1 MSNQFER
8 PDIERATLACLCQ
21 DPETIIE
28 VDGKVSIDD
37 FSNPTHRELFNLII
51 ELYNN
56 DFESFTKEDLANQA
70 IRTNK
75 FDPNTIEDYIEVI
88 FDLDINSKNI
98 NKYVDT
104 LLDNSLK
111 RELIYDL
118 RKNIDLINT
127 MPDNYS
133 GKRLLNDVQGSLLKL
148 TEIGSYSGGPEDIAL
163 TIRESMNNLLINK
176 EANLGV
182 PCGITEI
189 DDLTLGWLRKK
200 FYFIAARPGQGKSA
214 FLMNAAAH
222 AALFAKINR
231 CPVLYLDTEMDKQEW
246 FDRITSSI
254 SGVDH
259 TVIKKGIWD
268 RSEKETTAV
277 NQALDILSIP
287 GNIYFEHIPDFGIE
301 YITAVT
307 RKYVYMYNIG
317 LVIFDYIKLPE
328 DADLRDMQQWQ
339 HIYSLAKRLKYLC
352 KTLDIPILSALQ
364 QNREGEGK
372 SHVDSRAFAE
382 SDGVLRECDMAFA
395 LNKKTSKEIEQD
407 GLDYGTHIFQ
417 ILKARYNRPLFR
429 GLNLNFK
436 GYCFTF
442 TSAKKQ
448 DITALRNEDNLRQPD
463 SAAELK
469 RLNTQKAN
477 YDWTNQFGSS
487 S

>member
-148 TEIGSYSGGPEDIAL
+148 TEIGSYSGGPEDIAYK
-163 TIRESMNNLLINK
+163 NGK
-176 EANLGV
+176 EMLKGFDKN
-182 PCGITEI
+182 GIKYDFSEMPGGHS
-189 DDLTLGWLRKK
+189 GW
-200 FYFIAARPGQGKSA
+200 S
-214 FLMNAAAH
+214 
-222 AALFAKINR
+222 
-231 CPVLYLDTEMDKQEW
+231 
-246 FDRITSSI
+246 
-254 SGVDH
+254 
-259 TVIKKGIWD
+259 
-268 RSEKETTAV
+268 
-277 NQALDILSIP
+277 
-287 GNIYFEHIPDFGIE
+287 
-301 YITAVT
+301 
-307 RKYVYMYNIG
+307 
-317 LVIFDYIKLPE
+317 
-328 DADLRDMQQWQ
+328 
-339 HIYSLAKRLKYLC
+339 
-352 KTLDIPILSALQ
+352 
-364 QNREGEGK
+364 
-372 SHVDSRAFAE
+372 
-382 SDGVLRECDMAFA
+382 SDGLRFLHC
-395 LNKKTSKEIEQD
+395 
-407 GLDYGTHIFQ
+407 
-417 ILKARYNRPLFR
+417 
-429 GLNLNFK
+429 
-436 GYCFTF
+436 
-442 TSAKKQ
+442 
-448 DITALRNEDNLRQPD
+448 
-463 SAAELK
+463 
-469 RLNTQKAN
+469 
-477 YDWTNQFGSS
+477 
-487 S
+487 